1 MRAAL
6 LMLGSTM
13 AFGLMAVAIRYATRY
28 VPTQEVAF
36 FRNAFGLLALLPM
49 LLRRGRAPLRT
60 QQLPRYFVRSA
71 IGLGSMLCAFWA
83 LGHLP
88 LAQAVSLSYSTPL
101 FVTIAAVLWLGET
114 VRVRRWAAVVVGFI
128 GVLVIVRPGTAGFT
142 AGSLV
147 AVAAAVL
154 SSLVAIQIKQLTR
167 VDSADTV
174 VLYTYVFWVPLS
186 LVPALFVWVWPTGLA
201 WLWLLATG
209 VLGVLL
215 LTEHPWAL
223 AQLERRAMP
232 DTLLPVLGDGLLT
245 FAIALATLIVWL
257 RVRRAATLVL
267 LAHGMLWM
275 LYGLVLIPA
284 LDPYASASAVMRR
297 VGARIGP
304 DAELALVAWREQNLL
319 QADRPVREF
328 GFKRPWAE
336 QWHDAGPWLAEAPD
350 KRWLLVLDEAMSPC
364 VDPAK
369 VIDIGIAN
377 RNRWQLLPGSAWN
390 PECHAERTGSTA
402 DED

>member
-49 LLRRGRAPLRT
+49 LLRPGRAPLKT

-101 FVTIAAVLWLGET
+101 FVTIAAVRWLGET

-186 LVPALFVWVWPTGLA
+186 LVPALFVWVWPSGMA

-209 VLGVLL
+209 VLGTIGQLLWTRALRLGEVSALTPISFLQLPLVTLFGWMLFNESVDRWTIIGAGIILAANAYIAHREAVLS
-215 LTEHPWAL
+215 
-223 AQLERRAMP
+223 
-232 DTLLPVLGDGLLT
+232 
-245 FAIALATLIVWL
+245 
-257 RVRRAATLVL
+257 RRAAS
-267 LAHGMLWM
+267 AAASSAAK
-275 LYGLVLIPA
+275 PA
-284 LDPYASASAVMRR
+284 
-297 VGARIGP
+297 
-304 DAELALVAWREQNLL
+304 E
-319 QADRPVREF
+319 
-328 GFKRPWAE
+328 
-336 QWHDAGPWLAEAPD
+336 
-350 KRWLLVLDEAMSPC
+350 
-364 VDPAK
+364 
-369 VIDIGIAN
+369 
-377 RNRWQLLPGSAWN
+377 
-390 PECHAERTGSTA
+390 
-402 DED
+402 

>member
-49 LLRRGRAPLRT
+49 LLRPGRAPLKT

-147 AVAAAVL
+147 AVGAAVL

-186 LVPALFVWVWPTGLA
+186 LVPALFVWVWPTGSA

-209 VLGVLL
+209 VLGTVGQLLWTRALRLGEVSALTPISFLQLPLVTLFGWLLFNESVDRWTIIGAGIILAANAYIAHREAVLS
-215 LTEHPWAL
+215 
-223 AQLERRAMP
+223 
-232 DTLLPVLGDGLLT
+232 
-245 FAIALATLIVWL
+245 
-257 RVRRAATLVL
+257 RRAAS
-267 LAHGMLWM
+267 A
-275 LYGLVLIPA
+275 A
-284 LDPYASASAVMRR
+284 ASAA
-297 VGARIGP
+297 AKP
-304 DAELALVAWREQNLL
+304 AE
-319 QADRPVREF
+319 
-328 GFKRPWAE
+328 
-336 QWHDAGPWLAEAPD
+336 
-350 KRWLLVLDEAMSPC
+350 
-364 VDPAK
+364 
-369 VIDIGIAN
+369 
-377 RNRWQLLPGSAWN
+377 
-390 PECHAERTGSTA
+390 
-402 DED
+402 

>member
-1 MRAAL
+1 MNTPALSPSATPMRAAL
-6 LMLGSTM
+6 LMLGSTL

-49 LLRRGRAPLRT
+49 LLRPGHAPLKT

-101 FVTIAAVLWLGET
+101 FVTIAAVLWLGEV

-147 AVAAAVL
+147 AVGAAVL

-167 VDSADTV
+167 IDSADTV

-186 LVPALFVWVWPTGLA
+186 LIPAVFVWVWPTGVA

-209 VLGVLL
+209 VLGTIGQLLWTRALRLGEVSALTPISFLQLPLVTLCGWLLFNETVDRWTIVGAGIILAANAYIAHREAVLS
-215 LTEHPWAL
+215 
-223 AQLERRAMP
+223 
-232 DTLLPVLGDGLLT
+232 
-245 FAIALATLIVWL
+245 
-257 RVRRAATLVL
+257 RRAAS
-267 LAHGMLWM
+267 AAASSAAK
-275 LYGLVLIPA
+275 PA
-284 LDPYASASAVMRR
+284 
-297 VGARIGP
+297 
-304 DAELALVAWREQNLL
+304 E
-319 QADRPVREF
+319 
-328 GFKRPWAE
+328 
-336 QWHDAGPWLAEAPD
+336 
-350 KRWLLVLDEAMSPC
+350 
-364 VDPAK
+364 
-369 VIDIGIAN
+369 
-377 RNRWQLLPGSAWN
+377 
-390 PECHAERTGSTA
+390 
-402 DED
+402 